1 MDCPFAI
8 FKCHAYLSITVP
20 FFQYIFTVN
29 STSSNT
35 SSTKYDPDLLK
46 ADVIHAKSRVQR
58 LRRELASIDAEVSY
72 KQRGVETLAQ

>member
-1 MDCPFAI
+1 MPCISFNYNSFFFNI
-8 FKCHAYLSITVP
+8 F
-20 FFQYIFTVN
+20 FTVN

>member
-1 MDCPFAI
+1 MPCISFNYNYF
-8 FKCHAYLSITVP
+8 FK
-20 FFQYIFTVN
+20 YIFTVN

>member
-1 MDCPFAI
+1 MPQLNAFI
-8 FKCHAYLSITVP
+8 HFL
-20 FFQYIFTVN
+20 YIVN

>member
-1 MDCPFAI
+1 MI
-8 FKCHAYLSITVP
+8 KGIQSISYILSK
-20 FFQYIFTVN
+20 TVN

-35 SSTKYDPDLLK
+35 SASTTTNNKYDPDLLK

>member
-1 MDCPFAI
+1 MI
-8 FKCHAYLSITVP
+8 NQVSKTLTLMTYLYL
-20 FFQYIFTVN
+20 FFDTVN

-46 ADVIHAKSRVQR
+46 ADVLHAKSRVQR

>member
-1 MDCPFAI
+1 MPCISFN
-8 FKCHAYLSITVP
+8 YNS
-20 FFQYIFTVN
+20 FFFNVFFTVN

-72 KQRGVETLAQ
+72 KQRGVETLAL

>member
-1 MDCPFAI
+1 MPCISFNYNSFFFNIFFA
-8 FKCHAYLSITVP
+8 
-20 FFQYIFTVN
+20 VN